1 MPARG
6 AKIKKEFRNNVCNLS
21 NKLVNWY
28 QQQNREEK
36 TMFTDTTNFEQF
48 EALEL
53 PFDEAW
59 GEFESPEQEA
69 DYWSDFSVL
78 EDISQDW

>member
-1 MPARG
+1 MLDSALYL
-6 AKIKKEFRNNVCNLS
+6 ITNQMED
-21 NKLVNWY
+21 
-28 QQQNREEK
+28 
-36 TMFTDTTNFEQF
+36 TMATDTAVNHTE
-48 EALEL
+48 EIEL

>member
-1 MPARG
+1 
-6 AKIKKEFRNNVCNLS
+6 
-21 NKLVNWY
+21 
-28 QQQNREEK
+28 
-36 TMFTDTTNFEQF
+36 MFTDTTNFEQF
-48 EALEL
+48 EELEL